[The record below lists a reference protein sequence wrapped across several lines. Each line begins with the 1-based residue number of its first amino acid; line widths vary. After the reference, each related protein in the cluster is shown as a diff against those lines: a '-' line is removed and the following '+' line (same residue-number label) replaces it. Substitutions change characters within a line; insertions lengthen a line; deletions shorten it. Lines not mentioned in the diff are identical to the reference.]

1 MFLFFSKIDS
11 YSNTF
16 LRTINR
22 KDIMINL
29 KYIKN
34 QKFSEIKIKILK
46 TV

>member
-1 MFLFFSKIDS
+1 MFLFFSKIDN
-11 YSNTF
+11 YLNTF
-16 LRTINR
+16 CNAINR
-22 KDIMINL
+22 TVIMINL